1 MLPEIKEV
9 EFVKSSPDVKSCP
22 DTDIPEYAFVG
33 RSNVG
38 KSSLINY
45 LVNRHKM
52 AKTSGQPGRTRLIN
66 HFIVNKSWHLVDLP
80 GYGYAKVSKSD
91 RASFL
96 KIIYSYL
103 LNRKSLICLFLLI
116 DCRHKPQSNDL
127 EFMRWLGK
135 NQVPFVICFTKT
147 DKLSSSE
154 LNKAIKSYKQTLLKD
169 WESLP
174 QIFYSSTTQN
184 RGRAEIMNFI
194 EATNSTLAKKI

>member
-1 MLPEIKEV
+1 MLAEIKEV

-45 LVNRHKM
+45 LVNKHKL

-66 HFIVNKSWHLVDLP
+66 HFIVNKSWHIVDLP

-91 RASFL
+91 RAKFL

-103 LNRKSLICLFLLI
+103 LNRKSMICLFLLI
-116 DCRHKPQSNDL
+116 DSRHKPQANDL

-154 LNKAIKSYKQTLLKD
+154 LNKAIKSYTQILLKD

-184 RGRAEIMNFI
+184 RGRAEILNFI
-194 EATNSTLAKKI
+194 EATNSTLAK